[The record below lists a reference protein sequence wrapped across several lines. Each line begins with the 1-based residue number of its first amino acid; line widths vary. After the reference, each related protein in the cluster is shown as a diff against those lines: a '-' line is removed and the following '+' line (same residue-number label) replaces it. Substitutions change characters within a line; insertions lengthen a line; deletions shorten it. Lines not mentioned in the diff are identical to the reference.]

1 MVFAG
6 PPGNGGLSTGDN
18 IVMRDNGCAVYALS
32 DELFTVGGDV
42 IRSDAKGYMVH

>member
-1 MVFAG
+1 MGVQ
-6 PPGNGGLSTGDN
+6 STPL
-18 IVMRDNGCAVYALS
+18 A